1 MKEGEDQL
9 SGQHPPEAGTDPGPG
24 DPEKH
29 KGQAHQQG
37 DQVVEKGNGG
47 AIRTKVEGNVT

>member
-9 SGQHPPEAGTDPGPG
+9 SGQHSPEAGPDPGPG

-47 AIRTKVEGNVT
+47 LSQAV